1 MLTLYKSYVKLGY
14 ILWTTYIE
22 VNPGIIAFL
31 YRAEF
36 LTDGLHCC
44 YYRHQETVVELELL
58 EEPREPGGEIVR
70 VIVDVEIVTPWAE
83 LETL

>member
-1 MLTLYKSYVKLGY
+1 MLTLYKSYVKFGY
-14 ILWTTYIE
+14 NLWTTYIE

-44 YYRHQETVVELELL
+44 YYRQKETVVELELL
-58 EEPREPGGEIVR
+58 EEPR
-70 VIVDVEIVTPWAE
+70 
-83 LETL
+83 